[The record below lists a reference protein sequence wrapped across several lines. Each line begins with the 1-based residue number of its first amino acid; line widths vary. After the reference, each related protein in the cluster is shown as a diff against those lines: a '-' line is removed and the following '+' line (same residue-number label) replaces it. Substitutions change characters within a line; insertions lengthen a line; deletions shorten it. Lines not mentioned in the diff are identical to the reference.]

1 MDLNSLTAISPLDG
15 RYGDK
20 LQPLRSIFS
29 EFGLIARRVQVEV
42 RWLQCL
48 SNCPDI
54 TEVPAFEASTHEFL
68 DALVADFGSEQAMEI
83 KTIEATTN
91 HDVKAVEYFLKQSV
105 TDHPELMAARE
116 FFHFACT
123 SEDINNLAH
132 GLMLRD
138 GLAVLVPQMEQIVT
152 ALTAMAESEAETPM
166 LARTHGQTASPTTL
180 GKEMANVVARL
191 RRQLEQVQSWARSM
205 ARSAITTL
213 TWLPIPRWIGPLWPG
228 RLSKHWV

>member
-54 TEVPAFEASTHEFL
+54 TEVPTFEASTNEFL
-68 DALVADFGSEQAMEI
+68 DVLVADFGSEQAMEI

-91 HDVKAVEYFLKQSV
+91 HDVKAVEYFL
-105 TDHPELMAARE
+105 
-116 FFHFACT
+116 
-123 SEDINNLAH
+123 
-132 GLMLRD
+132 
-138 GLAVLVPQMEQIVT
+138 
-152 ALTAMAESEAETPM
+152 
-166 LARTHGQTASPTTL
+166 
-180 GKEMANVVARL
+180 
-191 RRQLEQVQSWARSM
+191 
-205 ARSAITTL
+205 AI
-213 TWLPIPRWIGPLWPG
+213 GD
-228 RLSKHWV
+228 